1 MRSKQNGRR
10 VLTVETLAW
19 VTIGFSAAISGC
31 ASRDQVRLVPA
42 TGRVTLNNDP
52 VVDASVIFEPASPSK
67 GKLATGRTN
76 AQGEF
81 VLYTDNR
88 AGAVCGNY
96 KAAIISAN
104 ATTVAGPKS
113 TRIPTRDPSIPSQP
127 GQSNGGP
134 VPERYGTPDMS
145 GLAFEV
151 SAGGSNKYLI
161 RLVIP

>member
-1 MRSKQNGRR
+1 MRSKQIGRR
-10 VLTVETLAW
+10 VLAVEALAW
-19 VTIGFSAAISGC
+19 VAIGLSAAINGC
-31 ASRDQVRLVPA
+31 GSRDQVRLVTA

-52 VVDASVIFEPASPSK
+52 VVDASVIFEPASRVQ

-96 KAAIISAN
+96 KAAIVSAN
-104 ATTVAGPKS
+104 ATTVAGQGS
-113 TRIPTRDPSIPSQP
+113 TRIPTRDPSLPSKPDPSMGSPIP
-127 GQSNGGP
+127 GRYRA
-134 VPERYGTPDMS
+134 PETS
-145 GLAFEV
+145 GLVFEV
-151 SAGGSNKYLI
+151 SSSGTNKYLI